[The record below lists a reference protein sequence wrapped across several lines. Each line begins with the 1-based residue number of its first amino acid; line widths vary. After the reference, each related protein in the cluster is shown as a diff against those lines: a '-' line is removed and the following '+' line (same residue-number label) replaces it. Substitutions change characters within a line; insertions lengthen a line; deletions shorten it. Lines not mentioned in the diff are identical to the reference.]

1 MPSIR
6 CTFFLLLVVAGNLAA
21 GDAQNSGIIFERD
34 IRPILKAHCL
44 QCHGDEEETKG
55 GVDLRLR
62 RFMLRELDG
71 GRHVL
76 VPGKPEA
83 SEMLLLV
90 REGEMP
96 KRGGKLQPAQIQLL
110 EQWITAG
117 APTARDEPTT
127 LPPGPVL
134 SEEER
139 SYWAFRPITRPAVPE
154 LARTAWPRNPIDRF
168 IGREH
173 EKRGLAPAPEA
184 SRENLLRRVYLDLT
198 GLLPTPAEQERFLA
212 DPSPDAYEKVV
223 DRLLASPAYGERW
236 ARHWMDVW
244 RYSDWA
250 GWMEQNQVRDSHRH
264 IWRWR
269 DWIVESL
276 NTDKGYDEM
285 VREMIAGDELA
296 PDNPSVLRATG
307 FLVRNYKRLSR
318 EQWLED
324 TVKHTSQAFLGLT
337 IGCAKC
343 HNHMFDPI
351 AQKEY
356 YALRAIFE
364 PHQVRIDPVPGE
376 GDPERDGLARV
387 YDADLNVPS
396 WFFIRG
402 DERHPD
408 KSRPI
413 APGVPRILGGDF
425 KVARVALPP
434 IAIAPGRQEFVAHDL
449 VALRA
454 KELEAAR
461 AALKKLPADLPE
473 IARREKEQ
481 AVAGAHARL
490 QSLRATIAAEKL
502 EAAGKKGTPEWE
514 TAATEA
520 GLAQLRLE
528 IAETDAKIF
537 PARKALS
544 DAEAQLCEIIGAGR
558 DDESV
563 NKADKRFADAR
574 QKLGAAEKAVQTVRA
589 RLDVPLQP
597 VYAAREVPSF
607 PPESTGRRTAFAR
620 WLTDRANPLTARV
633 AVNHIWLR
641 HFARGIVPT
650 PADFGRNGRPPSHPE
665 LLDWLA
671 SELMESNW
679 SMKKL
684 HRLVV
689 TSSTYRM
696 TSASTHGAGDAE
708 AEADPD
714 NVYLAHMPS
723 RQLEAEAVRDNLLYV
738 ADALD
743 LTRGGPEIDEKLGLQ
758 SNRRS
763 LYLRSAPEREVPFLK
778 VFDGPNVTECYERR
792 PSVTPQQA
800 LAMLN
805 NEFSLSRVGSIAEK
819 IRKDCGT
826 DRNLFIAHA
835 FRLLLARAPHSDE
848 IAVCREFLDAGE
860 GSERACEKLV
870 LALLNHNDFVT
881 IR

>member
-1 MPSIR
+1 MPSFR
-6 CTFFLLLVVAGNLAA
+6 CTFFLVAAGNLAA
-21 GDAQNSGIIFERD
+21 GDAQNPGVVFERD

-71 GRHVL
+71 ARHVL
-76 VPGKPEA
+76 VPGNPDA

-96 KRGGKLQPAQIQLL
+96 KRGKKLQPAQVELL
-110 EQWITAG
+110 ERWIAMG
-117 APTARDEPTT
+117 APTARDEPAT

-134 SEEER
+134 SDEER
-139 SYWAFRPITRPAVPE
+139 GYWAFRPITRPAPPAI
-154 LARTAWPRNPIDRF
+154 ARTGWPRNAIDHF

-173 EKRGLAPAPEA
+173 EKRNLTPQAEAP
-184 SRENLLRRVYLDLT
+184 RELLLRRVYLDLI
-198 GLLPTPAEQERFLA
+198 GLLPTPAEQQAFVE
-212 DPSPDAYEKVV
+212 DTSPNAYEKVV

-236 ARHWMDVW
+236 GRHWMDVW

-269 DWIVESL
+269 DWIVDSL
-276 NTDKGYDEM
+276 NADKGYDQM
-285 VREMIAGDELA
+285 VREMLAADELA
-296 PDNPSVLRATG
+296 PDDPEALRATG
-307 FLVRNYKRLSR
+307 FLVRNYKMLSR

-351 AQKEY
+351 SQTDY

-376 GDPERDGLARV
+376 ADPDRDGLARV

-396 WFFIRG
+396 WLFIRG
-402 DERHPD
+402 DERNPD

-413 APGVPRILGGDF
+413 SPGVPRVLGGDF
-425 KVARVALPP
+425 KIEKVTLPAV
-434 IAIAPGRQEFVAHDL
+434 AIAPAKQEFVANDL
-449 VALRA
+449 LNLRA
-454 KELEAAR
+454 KELEEAR
-461 AALKKLPADLPE
+461 IAVKKLAADVPE
-473 IARREKEQ
+473 RARREKEQ
-481 AVAGAHARL
+481 AVAVAHARY
-490 QSLRATIAAEKL
+490 QSLRTTIAAEKL

-514 TAATEA
+514 TLATEA
-520 GLAQLRLE
+520 GLAQLRLA
-528 IAETDAKIF
+528 IAETDTKILL
-537 PARKALS
+537 ALAACTE
-544 DAEAQLCEIIGAGR
+544 AEAQLCETIGTPSEEDGR
-558 DDESV
+558 LE
-563 NKADKRFADAR
+563 KTRKRFADAHE
-574 QKLGAAEKAVQTVRA
+574 KLRAAENAARVARA
-589 RLDVPLQP
+589 RLELPLQP
-597 VYAAREVPSF
+597 VYAPRDVPAF

-641 HFARGIVPT
+641 HFGRGIVAT
-650 PADFGRNGRPPSHPE
+650 PSDFGRNGRPPSHPE

-671 SELMESNW
+671 TELMENGW
-679 SMKKL
+679 SMKAL
-684 HRLVV
+684 HRLIV

-696 TSASTHGAGDAE
+696 SSSMQQSNEGA
-708 AEADPD
+708 ADPD
-714 NVYLAHMPS
+714 NIFLARMPS

-738 ADALD
+738 ADSLD
-743 LTRGGPEIDEKLGLQ
+743 LRRGGPEIDEKLGLQ

-805 NEFSLSRVGSIAEK
+805 NELSLSHVGGIAEK
-819 IRKDCGT
+819 LRKECGT
-826 DRNLFIAHA
+826 ETDLLIGHA
-835 FRLLLARAPHSDE
+835 FRLLLARTPRSDE
-848 IAVCREFLDAGE
+848 IAVCREFLDASE
-860 GSERACEKLV
+860 GSERALEKLV